1 MSDFLTQQSAGAAGF
16 VVETGTTAITG
27 DFCEILVLEAAT
39 FALITEAKTTGDAM
53 TGFAIAAGTVLKG
66 KFSAFTLTSGKV
78 RATKSIPL
86 GQS

>member
-1 MSDFLTQQSAGAAGF
+1 MDFHTRQSAGAAGF
-16 VVETGTTAITG
+16 VVETGTTAVTG
-27 DFCEILVLEAAT
+27 DFCEIHVLEAAT
-39 FALITEAKTTGDAM
+39 FSLITEAKTSGDAM
-53 TGFAIAAGTVLKG
+53 TGFAIPAGTLLKG